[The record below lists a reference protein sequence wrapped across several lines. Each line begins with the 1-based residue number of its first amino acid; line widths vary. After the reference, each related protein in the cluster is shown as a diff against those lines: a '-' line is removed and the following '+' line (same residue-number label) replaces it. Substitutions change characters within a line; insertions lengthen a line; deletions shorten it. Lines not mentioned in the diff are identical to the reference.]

1 MNHMNAYRHFEESYI
16 SVAIGFEKKINDMYT
31 VCFMQ
36 VYVNKAIMIMG
47 LLNDWEIVDTLSH
60 EFGKAAA

>member
-1 MNHMNAYRHFEESYI
+1 MPTDILKNHIYQWLLALK
-16 SVAIGFEKKINDMYT
+16 KKINDMYT
-31 VCFMQ
+31 VYFMQ